1 MYARSYSK
9 PRAFIGF
16 PNWAISN
23 TSGKI
28 SYLDRASC
36 VVFHFNRRSYCL
48 NKTMRSMDYVYFVE
62 NITNIKRF
70 MILKQ
75 RSNVPGIVLWLAEQY
90 SRNHS
95 STFLLNFLQCFLS
108 EDYKR
113 WTAPPLQQISNLL
126 SFLLPCDWSEIKVEI
141 SGRCIEVFTL
151 SFEARSQ
158 CY

>member
-1 MYARSYSK
+1 
-9 PRAFIGF
+9 
-16 PNWAISN
+16 
-23 TSGKI
+23 
-28 SYLDRASC
+28 
-36 VVFHFNRRSYCL
+36 
-48 NKTMRSMDYVYFVE
+48 
-62 NITNIKRF
+62 

-126 SFLLPCDWSEIKVEI
+126 SFLLPCDWSEIKVKI
-141 SGRCIEVFTL
+141 SGRCIEVILTFGAHMKL
-151 SFEARSQ
+151 DDNFVEFVPVRRMDSPVLLNEYRLLECSYPNDKVRHWALLFLQVSRRLKMSNWKKNIQ
-158 CY
+158 F